1 MATTSWKSPLAILGA
16 ITGLAIPGIGQA
28 GDPSRAEELRSA
40 PAPRETTQDAPTLR
54 KAQPSPP
61 SQLKPQAATK
71 ALTTGTKLSAECAP
85 SFVKEIKPDHPGGFY
100 VCRLPA
106 GPACAKG
113 YDYVDAFAN
122 PKPTRF
128 QYECKRWLDDNDP
141 WACPAGWSKSGSPTK
156 YQCASSPLNCSFDHQ
171 LDGVSRAGPTPSPLE
186 GGTGTAVY
194 KYVCKAR

>member
-1 MATTSWKSPLAILGA
+1 MRSTSWKSFLAILGV
-16 ITGLAIPGIGQA
+16 ITGVAIPGIGQA
-28 GDPSRAEELRSA
+28 GDEARAEDVRSA
-40 PAPRETTQDAPTLR
+40 PAPAASTPNAQTLR
-54 KAQPSPP
+54 KPKPSTP
-61 SQLKPQAATK
+61 SHLNPQAATK
-71 ALTTGTKLSAECAP
+71 ALTTGMQVTAECAP

-113 YDYVDAFAN
+113 YDYVDPFAN

-141 WACPAGWSKSGSPTK
+141 WACPSGWTKSGSLFK
-156 YQCASSPLNCSFDHQ
+156 YQCTSSPLTCKSDHQ
-171 LDGVSRAGPTPSPLE
+171 LESVNRTGPTPSPLE

-194 KYVCKAR
+194 SYLCKAK